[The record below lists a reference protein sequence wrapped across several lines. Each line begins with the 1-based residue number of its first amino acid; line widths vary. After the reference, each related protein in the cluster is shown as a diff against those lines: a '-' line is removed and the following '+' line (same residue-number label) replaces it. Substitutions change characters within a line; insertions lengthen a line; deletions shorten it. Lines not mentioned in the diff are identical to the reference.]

1 MRIHLQELAFFG
13 YHGLYE
19 AEKKIGNQF
28 IVDLWIDFTPK
39 KVIVDE
45 LEQTIDYVQVYQ
57 LVKSIMEVPTPLLET
72 LVCKIADTVFVQ
84 QPLAET
90 VYVRITKQKLPIPYF
105 EGLTS
110 VSIQKERP

>member
-19 AEKKIGNQF
+19 AEKKLGNQF
-28 IVDLWIDFTPK
+28 KVDLWIDFTPK
-39 KVIVDE
+39 TAMVDE
-45 LEQTIDYVQVYQ
+45 LDQTIDYVQVYQ
-57 LVKSIMEVPTPLLET
+57 LVKTIMDVPTPLLET
-72 LVCKIADTVFVQ
+72 LVCKIADTILEQ

-90 VYVRITKQKLPIPYF
+90 VHVSITKQKLPIPYF